1 MEQYTSRGLRRLS
14 ALKPRPSRSIVPG
27 RKFST
32 TTSLLRAR
40 VRRIS
45 RPSRAL
51 RLSVTLFLPRLTD
64 MKYVASPAT
73 NGGHFRVS
81 SPLPG
86 SSTLTTS
93 APMSASI
100 MVQNGPASTR
110 VRSSTR
116 TPSSGLVRATFASL
130 EEPAHDAAG
139 HRVDAI
145 AGAAGAAPEQTCAV
159 ERVQAREVID
169 VVHGLDG
176 DEGADAHPPC
186 LGAVADEAGAPLK
199 LDEGD
204 VKWRAKT
211 LGSGMQGRVR
221 HDLADPGHRRGDH
234 SRRMMWAVS
243 RRRRDDEAT
252 PRAARGRDA
261 FDHCIG
267 AWKKGLNRGWAGLGA
282 GWVRS
287 ASRLIV
293 GVGWVRS
300 AARLVECA
308 GWPRPASRL
317 MECAGWLRS
326 TNTAAIH
333 RFIVRL
339 RAA

>member
-145 AGAAGAAPEQTCAV
+145 AGAAGAAPEQTRPV

-169 VVHGLDG
+169 VVHRLDG
-176 DEGADAHPPC
+176 DEGADAHAPG
-186 LGAVADEAGAPLK
+186 LRAVADEAGAPLK

-204 VKWRAKT
+204 VEWRAKS
-211 LGSGMQGRVR
+211 LGRRVERRVR
-221 HDLADPGHRRGDH
+221 HDLADPGHRR
-234 SRRMMWAVS
+234 RRHAGRMVWAVG
-243 RRRRDDEAT
+243 RGRCDDEAT
-252 PRAARGRDA
+252 PRAARGGNPL
-261 FDHCIG
+261 DHCIE
-267 AWKKGLNRGWAGLGA
+267 GLESGLSRGWPDRG
-282 GWVRS
+282 
-287 ASRLIV
+287 
-293 GVGWVRS
+293 
-300 AARLVECA
+300 
-308 GWPRPASRL
+308 
-317 MECAGWLRS
+317 AGWLRGS
-326 TNTAAIH
+326 P
-333 RFIVRL
+333 RL
-339 RAA
+339 IECC

>member
-14 ALKPRPSRSIVPG
+14 TLKPTPSRSIVPG

-32 TTSLLRAR
+32 TTSLRRASF
-40 VRRIS
+40 RRIS
-45 RPSRAL
+45 RPSGAL

-73 NGGHFRVS
+73 KGGHFRVS

-86 SSTLTTS
+86 SSILTTS

-100 MVQNGPASTR
+100 IVQNGPARTR

-145 AGAAGAAPEQTCAV
+145 PGAAGPAPEQTRPV

-169 VVHGLDG
+169 VVHRLDR
-176 DEGADAHPPC
+176 DEGTDAHAPG
-186 LGAVADEAGAPLK
+186 LRAVADEARAALK
-199 LDEGD
+199 LDQGD
-204 VKWRAKT
+204 VEWRAES
-211 LGSGMQGRVR
+211 LGRRVERRVR
-221 HDLADPGHRRGDH
+221 HDLADAGHRRRCH
-234 SRRMMWAVS
+234 ARRMVRTVR
-243 RRRRDDEAT
+243 RRRRDDQAT

-267 AWKKGLNRGWAGLGA
+267 ASASGLSRGWPGRG
-282 GWVRS
+282 
-287 ASRLIV
+287 
-293 GVGWVRS
+293 
-300 AARLVECA
+300 
-308 GWPRPASRL
+308 
-317 MECAGWLRS
+317 
-326 TNTAAIH
+326 
-333 RFIVRL
+333 
-339 RAA
+339 